1 MFYGL
6 SKVLKQL
13 LPKQLFYRGLLIVA
27 LPIVIL
33 QITIS
38 VVFFDS
44 LWIKTNKGM
53 TRALVGEIKTFIDLY
68 TSDGVDKSFIE
79 NTFEQYSQIDVIYF
93 NEKEF
98 SDLMNEKWY
107 SPIDRSLRRELK
119 SKNLNYWFDT
129 SRFKNTV
136 NLKIQVQSGYFDFF
150 IPRDRL
156 TSTSVRIF
164 ALWITLPAILIVAIA
179 IIFLKNQTRPIKKL
193 AEVSKKFGRGED
205 IEEFVPSGA
214 SEIRQAGFEFEKMR
228 KRILRHLNQRSEM
241 LSGISHDLRTP
252 LTRMKLQISLMKD
265 EKAKSELETDVN
277 EMTSMLDSYV
287 SFVKT
292 ESPEPI
298 ETIIINELIG
308 DIVKTVEKNGI
319 ELTIKEKNTI
329 QTSGRQIQL
338 KRAFNNIID
347 NSQRY
352 AKKIEII
359 LYTNEKDCVIEFNDD
374 GEGIPKNKYEDVFKP
389 FFTLDPSR
397 NKLKGESGL
406 GLTITRDIIRSHGG
420 DVKLSESNL
429 GGLQLKVLLPL

>member
-1 MFYGL
+1 MIRKIIPSTLIGRSIIIIFVPIIIIVLLTSIVFYQTSWSIISKRLTESVAADINVLVKLIDNDLINNAINIANQDFKMKINIINDKELL
-6 SKVLKQL
+6 SSKSNQNSGILSNRLNQSLSNLKKKFDYDLSNLEEGVLIYIQIDENILEINVNKDRLYSETAFVFLLWMIFASIILFFMSYFLMSKQL
-13 LPKQLFYRGLLIVA
+13 RP
-27 LPIVIL
+27 
-33 QITIS
+33 
-38 VVFFDS
+38 
-44 LWIKTNKGM
+44 
-53 TRALVGEIKTFIDLY
+53 
-68 TSDGVDKSFIE
+68 
-79 NTFEQYSQIDVIYF
+79 
-93 NEKEF
+93 
-98 SDLMNEKWY
+98 
-107 SPIDRSLRRELK
+107 LK
-119 SKNLNYWFDT
+119 
-129 SRFKNTV
+129 
-136 NLKIQVQSGYFDFF
+136 
-150 IPRDRL
+150 RL
-156 TSTSVRIF
+156 
-164 ALWITLPAILIVAIA
+164 A
-179 IIFLKNQTRPIKKL
+179 II
-193 AEVSKKFGRGED
+193 AETFGRGLDAPD
-205 IEEFVPSGA
+205 IKTAGA
-214 SEIRQAGFEFEKMR
+214 YEIRQTANAFNQMR
-228 KRILRHLNQRSEM
+228 TRIKRFLKQRTEM
-241 LSGISHDLRTP
+241 LAGVSHDLRTP

-265 EKAKSELETDVN
+265 EKAKSELEADVN

-298 ETIIINELIG
+298 ETIIINELIS
-308 DIVKTVEKNGI
+308 DIVKAVEKNGV

-374 GEGIPKNKYEDVFKP
+374 GEGIPRDKYEDVFKP

>member
-1 MFYGL
+1 MIKKIIPSTLIGRSIIIIFVPIIIIVLLTSFVFYQTSWSII
-6 SKVLKQL
+6 SKRLTESVAADINVLVKLINNDLTDNAVNIANQDFKMKINIINDKQL
-13 LPKQLFYRGLLIVA
+13 LSSKFSSNSGILSNRLNQSLSYLKKKFDYDLSNPDEGVLIY
-27 LPIVIL
+27 IQIEEDIL
-33 QITIS
+33 
-38 VVFFDS
+38 
-44 LWIKTNKGM
+44 
-53 TRALVGEIKTFIDLY
+53 EIN
-68 TSDGVDKSFIE
+68 VDK
-79 NTFEQYSQIDVIYF
+79 
-93 NEKEF
+93 
-98 SDLMNEKWY
+98 
-107 SPIDRSLRRELK
+107 
-119 SKNLNYWFDT
+119 
-129 SRFKNTV
+129 
-136 NLKIQVQSGYFDFF
+136 
-150 IPRDRL
+150 DRL
-156 TSTSVRIF
+156 YSESAFVFLLWMIF
-164 ALWITLPAILIVAIA
+164 ASIILFFMSYFLMSRQLRPLKRLA
-179 IIFLKNQTRPIKKL
+179 II
-193 AEVSKKFGRGED
+193 AETFGRGLDAPD
-205 IEEFVPSGA
+205 IKSAGA
-214 SEIRQAGFEFEKMR
+214 YEIRQTANAFNQMR
-228 KRILRHLNQRSEM
+228 TRIKRFLKQRTEM
-241 LSGISHDLRTP
+241 LAGVSHDLRTP

-265 EKAKSELETDVN
+265 EKAKSELEVDVN

-308 DIVKTVEKNGI
+308 DIVKTVEKNGA

-347 NSQRY
+347 NSKRY
-352 AKKIEII
+352 AKQIEII

-374 GEGIPKNKYEDVFKP
+374 GEGIPKDKYEDVFKP

>member
-1 MFYGL
+1 MIKKIIPSTLIGRSIIIIFVPIIIIVLLTSFVFYQTSWSII
-6 SKVLKQL
+6 SKRLTESVAADINVLVKLINNDLTDNAVNIANQDFKMKINIINDKQL
-13 LPKQLFYRGLLIVA
+13 LASKFSLNSGILSNRLNQSLSNLKKKFDYDLSNLEEGVLIY
-27 LPIVIL
+27 IQIEEDIL
-33 QITIS
+33 
-38 VVFFDS
+38 
-44 LWIKTNKGM
+44 
-53 TRALVGEIKTFIDLY
+53 EIN
-68 TSDGVDKSFIE
+68 VDK
-79 NTFEQYSQIDVIYF
+79 
-93 NEKEF
+93 
-98 SDLMNEKWY
+98 
-107 SPIDRSLRRELK
+107 
-119 SKNLNYWFDT
+119 
-129 SRFKNTV
+129 
-136 NLKIQVQSGYFDFF
+136 
-150 IPRDRL
+150 DRL
-156 TSTSVRIF
+156 YSESAFVFLLWMIF
-164 ALWITLPAILIVAIA
+164 ASIILFFMSYFLMSRQLRPLKRLA
-179 IIFLKNQTRPIKKL
+179 II
-193 AEVSKKFGRGED
+193 AETFGRGLDAPD
-205 IEEFVPSGA
+205 IKTAGA
-214 SEIRQAGFEFEKMR
+214 YEIRQTANAFNQMR
-228 KRILRHLNQRSEM
+228 TRIKRFLKQRTEM
-241 LSGISHDLRTP
+241 LAGVSHDLRTP

-265 EKAKSELETDVN
+265 EKAKSELEVDVN

-308 DIVKTVEKNGI
+308 DITKNVEKNGV
-319 ELTIKEKNTI
+319 ELTIKEKMTI

-374 GEGIPKNKYEDVFKP
+374 GEGIPRDKYEDVFKP

-420 DVKLSESNL
+420 DVKLSDSNL

>member
-1 MFYGL
+1 MIKKIIPSTLIGRSIIIIFVPIIIIVLLTSFVFYQTSWSII
-6 SKVLKQL
+6 SKRLTESVAADINVLVKLINNDLTDNAVNIANQDFKMKINIINDKQL
-13 LPKQLFYRGLLIVA
+13 LPSKFSLNSGILSNRLNQSLSNLKKKFDYDLSNLEEGVLIY
-27 LPIVIL
+27 IQIEEDIL
-33 QITIS
+33 
-38 VVFFDS
+38 
-44 LWIKTNKGM
+44 
-53 TRALVGEIKTFIDLY
+53 EIN
-68 TSDGVDKSFIE
+68 VDK
-79 NTFEQYSQIDVIYF
+79 
-93 NEKEF
+93 
-98 SDLMNEKWY
+98 
-107 SPIDRSLRRELK
+107 
-119 SKNLNYWFDT
+119 
-129 SRFKNTV
+129 
-136 NLKIQVQSGYFDFF
+136 
-150 IPRDRL
+150 DRL
-156 TSTSVRIF
+156 YSESAFVFLLWMIF
-164 ALWITLPAILIVAIA
+164 ASIILFFMSYFLMSRQLRPLKRLA
-179 IIFLKNQTRPIKKL
+179 II
-193 AEVSKKFGRGED
+193 AETFGRGLDAPD
-205 IEEFVPSGA
+205 IKTSGA
-214 SEIRQAGFEFEKMR
+214 YEIRQTANAFNQMR
-228 KRILRHLNQRSEM
+228 TRIKRFLKQRTEM
-241 LSGISHDLRTP
+241 LAGVSHDLRTP

-265 EKAKSELETDVN
+265 EKAKSELEVDVN

-308 DIVKTVEKNGI
+308 DILKTVEKNGA
-319 ELTIKEKNTI
+319 ELTIKEKNII

-374 GEGIPKNKYEDVFKP
+374 GEGIPRDKYEDVFKP

-420 DVKLSESNL
+420 DVKLSHSNL

>member
-1 MFYGL
+1 MIKKIIPSTLIGRSIIIIFVPIIIIVLLTSFVFYQTSWSII
-6 SKVLKQL
+6 SKRLTESVAADINVLVKLINSDLTDNAINIANQDFKMKINIINDKQL
-13 LPKQLFYRGLLIVA
+13 LSSKFSLNSGILSNRLNQSLSNLKKKFDYDLSNLEKGVLIY
-27 LPIVIL
+27 IQIEEDIL
-33 QITIS
+33 
-38 VVFFDS
+38 
-44 LWIKTNKGM
+44 
-53 TRALVGEIKTFIDLY
+53 EIN
-68 TSDGVDKSFIE
+68 VDK
-79 NTFEQYSQIDVIYF
+79 
-93 NEKEF
+93 
-98 SDLMNEKWY
+98 
-107 SPIDRSLRRELK
+107 
-119 SKNLNYWFDT
+119 
-129 SRFKNTV
+129 
-136 NLKIQVQSGYFDFF
+136 
-150 IPRDRL
+150 DRL
-156 TSTSVRIF
+156 YSESAFVFLLWMIF
-164 ALWITLPAILIVAIA
+164 ASIILFFMSYFLMSRQLRPLKRLA
-179 IIFLKNQTRPIKKL
+179 II
-193 AEVSKKFGRGED
+193 AETFGRGLD
-205 IEEFVPSGA
+205 APNIKTAGA
-214 SEIRQAGFEFEKMR
+214 YEIRQTANAFNQMR
-228 KRILRHLNQRSEM
+228 TRIKRFLKQRTEM
-241 LSGISHDLRTP
+241 LAGVSHDLRTP

-265 EKAKSELETDVN
+265 EKAKSELEVDVN

-308 DIVKTVEKNGI
+308 DIVKTVEKNGV

-374 GEGIPKNKYEDVFKP
+374 GEGIPRDKYEDVFKP

>member
-1 MFYGL
+1 MIKKIIPSTLIGRSIIIIFVPIIIIVLLTSFVFYQTSWSII
-6 SKVLKQL
+6 SKRLTESVAADINVLVKLINSDLTDNAINIANQDFKMKINIIRDKQL
-13 LPKQLFYRGLLIVA
+13 LSSKFSLNSGILSNRLNQSLSNLKKKFDYDLSNLEEGVLIY
-27 LPIVIL
+27 IQIEEDIL
-33 QITIS
+33 
-38 VVFFDS
+38 
-44 LWIKTNKGM
+44 
-53 TRALVGEIKTFIDLY
+53 EIN
-68 TSDGVDKSFIE
+68 VDK
-79 NTFEQYSQIDVIYF
+79 
-93 NEKEF
+93 
-98 SDLMNEKWY
+98 
-107 SPIDRSLRRELK
+107 
-119 SKNLNYWFDT
+119 
-129 SRFKNTV
+129 
-136 NLKIQVQSGYFDFF
+136 
-150 IPRDRL
+150 DRL
-156 TSTSVRIF
+156 YSESAFVFLLWMIF
-164 ALWITLPAILIVAIA
+164 ASIILFFMSYFLMSRQLRPLKRLA
-179 IIFLKNQTRPIKKL
+179 II
-193 AEVSKKFGRGED
+193 AETFGRGLDAPD
-205 IEEFVPSGA
+205 IKTAGA
-214 SEIRQAGFEFEKMR
+214 YEIRQTANAFNQMR
-228 KRILRHLNQRSEM
+228 TRIKRFLKQRTEM
-241 LSGISHDLRTP
+241 LAGVSHDLRTP

-265 EKAKSELETDVN
+265 EKAKSELEVDVN

-308 DIVKTVEKNGI
+308 DIVKTVEKNGV
-319 ELTIKEKNTI
+319 ELIIKEKNTI

-374 GEGIPKNKYEDVFKP
+374 GEGIPRDKYEDVFKP

-420 DVKLSESNL
+420 DVKLSDSNL

>member
-1 MFYGL
+1 MIKKIIPSTLIGRSIIIIFVPIIIIVLLTSFVFYQTSWSII
-6 SKVLKQL
+6 SKRLTESVAADINVLVKLINNDLTDNAVNIANQDFKMKINIINDKQL
-13 LPKQLFYRGLLIVA
+13 LASKFSLNSGILSNRLNQSLSNLKKKFDYDLSNLEEGVLIY
-27 LPIVIL
+27 IQIDNDIL
-33 QITIS
+33 
-38 VVFFDS
+38 
-44 LWIKTNKGM
+44 
-53 TRALVGEIKTFIDLY
+53 EIN
-68 TSDGVDKSFIE
+68 VDK
-79 NTFEQYSQIDVIYF
+79 
-93 NEKEF
+93 
-98 SDLMNEKWY
+98 
-107 SPIDRSLRRELK
+107 
-119 SKNLNYWFDT
+119 
-129 SRFKNTV
+129 
-136 NLKIQVQSGYFDFF
+136 
-150 IPRDRL
+150 DRL
-156 TSTSVRIF
+156 YSESAFVFLLWMIF
-164 ALWITLPAILIVAIA
+164 ASIILFFMSYFLMSRQLRPLKRLA
-179 IIFLKNQTRPIKKL
+179 II
-193 AEVSKKFGRGED
+193 AETFGRGLDAPD
-205 IEEFVPSGA
+205 IKTAGA
-214 SEIRQAGFEFEKMR
+214 YEIRQTANAFNQMR
-228 KRILRHLNQRSEM
+228 TRIKRFLKQRTEM
-241 LSGISHDLRTP
+241 LAGVSHDLRTP

-265 EKAKSELETDVN
+265 EKAKSELEVDVN

-308 DIVKTVEKNGI
+308 DIVKTVEKNGV

-347 NSQRY
+347 NSKRY
-352 AKKIEII
+352 AKQIEII

-374 GEGIPKNKYEDVFKP
+374 GEGIPRDKYEDVFKP